1 MATPPN
7 VPPTN
12 ATTPGARF
20 DPNTGAPLHPGMQ
33 QQAPPP
39 KQNVFLWILAG
50 IGILF
55 VCMMFAG
62 LMILRALHGTH
73 VSVAQSGNG
82 VEISVPG
89 GMKIRAGEGAETG
102 LPVYPGASSRS
113 KGGGVEITA
122 ENGTHSGVSGANY
135 TTTDSMEKVDEWY
148 RGRLDKDF
156 ERQGPGP
163 TELKV
168 KGMAVHIETG
178 EIAYISQSGPAV
190 SIVSLKR
197 DFGGGTKIDLARM
210 GRSEAQ

>member
-1 MATPPN
+1 MGTPPN
-7 VPPTN
+7 
-12 ATTPGARF
+12 ARF
-20 DPNTGAPLHPGMQ
+20 DPNTGAPLQPVIQ
-33 QQAPPP
+33 QQPPP

-62 LMILRALHGTH
+62 LMILNALRGTRLN
-73 VSVAQSGNG
+73 VAKSGKS

-89 GMKIRAGEGAETG
+89 GVTIRAGEGAVTG
-102 LPVYPGASSRS
+102 LPVYPGATSQN
-113 KGGGVEITA
+113 KGGGVEITSA
-122 ENGTHSGVSGANY
+122 NGTQSGVSGADY
-135 TTTDSMEKVDEWY
+135 TTEDSMEKVDDWY
-148 RGRLDKDF
+148 RGRLDRDF

-168 KGMAVHIETG
+168 KGTTVHIETG
-178 EIAYISQSGPAV
+178 EIAYISQSGPAI

-197 DFGGGTKIDLARM
+197 NFGGGTKIDLARM